1 LESNYADEQF
11 SVEQLATRVNLS
23 RSQLHRKL
31 IALTGQ
37 APNRLIRTFRL
48 KKAYD
53 MVTQHAASIAEIGF
67 KVGFNSPAYFTKCF
81 EEEFGHTPSEIK
93 NRSINA

>member
-1 LESNYADEQF
+1 MEESF
-11 SVEQLATRVNLS
+11 SVEQLADLLNLS

-53 MVTQHAASIAEIGF
+53 QVSIHAATISEIAFG
-67 KVGFNSPAYFTKCF
+67 VGFGSPLI
-81 EEEFGHTPSEIK
+81 SL
-93 NRSINA
+93 NVL